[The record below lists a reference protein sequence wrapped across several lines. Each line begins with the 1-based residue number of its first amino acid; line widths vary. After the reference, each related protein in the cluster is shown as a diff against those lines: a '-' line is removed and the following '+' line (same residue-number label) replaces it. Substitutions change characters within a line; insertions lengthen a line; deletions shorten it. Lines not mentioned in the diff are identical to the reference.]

1 MEKDDKSMRASM
13 PPNFHMQKKN
23 INIDETKNYNTNIL
37 ETGINLR
44 DKKNSIAVTNS
55 FSKREKELKGKESNE
70 ERKKNIR
77 DEMLKKI
84 GMNKSKISGKK

>member
-1 MEKDDKSMRASM
+1 M
-13 PPNFHMQKKN
+13 
-23 INIDETKNYNTNIL
+23 
-37 ETGINLR
+37 R